1 MQLKMALLIT
11 HRESPRNG
19 IEEVVCV
26 TKIVATAKIGQEE
39 AKRRA
44 HGARRSK
51 TAQEVAKCRKK

>member
-11 HRESPRNG
+11 HRESSRNG

-39 AKRRA
+39 ANGVR
-44 HGARRSK
+44 
-51 TAQEVAKCRKK
+51 TAQEEAKRRKK